1 MGGFF
6 GVVSNKD
13 CVVDLFF
20 GLDYHSHLGTR
31 YGGMVIHDQANGFQ
45 RQIHS
50 IEPES
55 FLCSCLSAVQFS
67 HSVMSDSLQPHGLQH
82 ARPACPSPTPGVY
95 PDSCPKNIINLI

>member
-31 YGGMVIHDQANGFQ
+31 CGGMVIHDEVGGFQ

-50 IEPES
+50 IDKTP
-55 FLCSCLSAVQFS
+55 FRTKFGYLCHYHCRNYQ
-67 HSVMSDSLQPHGLQH
+67 
-82 ARPACPSPTPGVY
+82 
-95 PDSCPKNIINLI
+95 